1 MANQRITKEMA
12 RKAASEMKRDKF
24 EPKIKKAQD
33 TLIAYIDELIE
44 KWVPAEVREAF
55 ANHQKWYSSTRS
67 VMFNADGGGS
77 GSYTEINIGNTPYP
91 PLRCITIDP
100 KEYVKLTKLQRDK
113 RDLESKASYF
123 YNDCVTV
130 LTDLAYENRV
140 KEQFP
145 QALPYLNFSGST
157 VVAPSVQKLI
167 DILNEA

>member
-67 VMFNADGGGS
+67 VMF
-77 GSYTEINIGNTPYP
+77 
-91 PLRCITIDP
+91 